1 MLQEL
6 TPIGELPAIEMKL
19 TTTQII
25 LLFSVLML
33 TTSCSGQ
40 SLSGKWKL
48 QQVDLIDVPS
58 QTKKFTIDL
67 TKPDK
72 MKALLHE
79 ANIPKEV
86 MKVDSLSVFDDNE
99 NDMDTT
105 VDLNEMRADIDNYV
119 DASLNT
125 NMTLK
130 SDNKF
135 YMRSNG
141 LIVPNAVPGWHFG
154 DTLQGRWTKVKD
166 TLVLSIGDDKQG
178 YKWKFKVLQVTSK
191 DLKLQELFDGFEGRG
206 NELRFVRQ

>member
-1 MLQEL
+1 
-6 TPIGELPAIEMKL
+6 MKL

-25 LLFSVLML
+25 LLFGVLIL

-48 QQVDLIDVPS
+48 QQVDLIDVPT
-58 QTKKFTIDL
+58 QTKKVTIDL

-72 MKALLHE
+72 MKALLYE
-79 ANIPKEV
+79 ANIPKED

-99 NDMDTT
+99 NGMDTT
-105 VDLNEMRADIDNYV
+105 VGLNAMAADIDNYV
-119 DASLNT
+119 AASLNT

-130 SDNKF
+130 SDSKF

-191 DLKLQELFDGFEGRG
+191 DLKLQEVFDGFEGRG
-206 NELRFVRQ
+206 NELRFFRQ

>member
-1 MLQEL
+1 MLASASVSLLCGISGRDVIYLAFEYIL
-6 TPIGELPAIEMKL
+6 YISFSIGICFGRRNSEAPAIANTCSLPAIEMKL
-19 TTTQII
+19 TTSQII

-72 MKALLHE
+72 MKALLYE
-79 ANIPKEV
+79 ANISKED

-105 VDLNEMRADIDNYV
+105 LDVNAMKADIDKYIA
-119 DASLNT
+119 ASLNT
-125 NMTLK
+125 SMTLK

-135 YMRSNG
+135 YMRSNC
-141 LIVPNAVPGWHFG
+141 
-154 DTLQGRWTKVKD
+154 
-166 TLVLSIGDDKQG
+166 
-178 YKWKFKVLQVTSK
+178 
-191 DLKLQELFDGFEGRG
+191 KLPLF
-206 NELRFVRQ
+206 